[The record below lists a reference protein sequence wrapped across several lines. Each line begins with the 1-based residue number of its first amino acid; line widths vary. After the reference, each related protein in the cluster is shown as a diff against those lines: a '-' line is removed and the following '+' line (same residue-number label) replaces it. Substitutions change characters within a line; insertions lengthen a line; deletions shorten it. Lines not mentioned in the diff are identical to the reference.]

1 MSTATAPTRLYRST
15 RDKRIAGVCGG
26 IAESMGWDPTTV
38 RLIAAL
44 SVLLPGPQF
53 LAYFIAWIVLP
64 TDEEA
69 FATQTVQYPSADP
82 SSTGAG
88 NDWSAPTDPSGA

>member
-15 RDKRIAGVCGG
+15 RDKKIAGVCGG
-26 IAESMGWDPTTV
+26 IAESMGWDPSTV

-44 SVLLPGPQF
+44 SILLPGPQF

-64 TDEEA
+64 ADVDVFEPHA
-69 FATQTVQYPSADP
+69 AQYPPADP
-82 SSTGAG
+82 YGP
-88 NDWSAPTDPSGA
+88 APTDGTPTDGPIS